1 MKTVTSYVSWLAVV
15 CLSGTF
21 CFSEGVLYTKTCL
34 AFEEQY
40 TFKENKFMGKWY
52 EVRRLYDPL
61 DPEQEDCVVM
71 NYRLLEKGAFDI
83 LKSFQITK
91 DGQPIYAGGKAE
103 PRVFHESRIPQFYER
118 LNTTNAADP
127 DTSVDIVTT
136 DYENYAILYSCT
148 PINSTHH
155 LEASWVLSRLPELE
169 KKEDQ
174 MVDLYLQRWFKRSDH
189 EWRATVQMA
198 EFCKPSIVDGSSHS
212 GASTGYHPLVSRML
226 LLLLLLPAGSLLQRI
241 LA

>member
-1 MKTVTSYVSWLAVV
+1 MKTIASYVILMLV
-15 CLSGTF
+15 CLLGTF
-21 CFSEGVLYTKTCL
+21 SIGESVIYTKSCL
-34 AFEEQY
+34 TFEEQY

-71 NYRLLEKGAFDI
+71 SYRLLEMGAFEI
-83 LKSFQITK
+83 MKSFQMTK
-91 DGQPIYAGGKAE
+91 DGQPIYASGKAE

-148 PINSTHH
+148 SINSTHH

-189 EWRATVQMA
+189 EWRATMQMP

-212 GASTGYHPLVSRML
+212 GASTDYHPLASRMML
-226 LLLLLLPAGSLLQRI
+226 LLVLLPASTLAQRI
-241 LA
+241 FS

>member
-1 MKTVTSYVSWLAVV
+1 MKTIGSYVSLMLV
-15 CLSGTF
+15 CLFGTISI
-21 CFSEGVLYTKTCL
+21 SEGVIFTKTCL
-34 AFEEQY
+34 QFEEQY
-40 TFKENKFMGKWY
+40 TFKEKMFMGKWY
-52 EVRRLYDPL
+52 EVRRLYDPT

-71 NYRLLEKGAFDI
+71 SFKLLEKGAFDI
-83 LKSFQITK
+83 LKSFQMTK
-91 DGQPIYAGGKAE
+91 DGLPIYAGGKAE
-103 PRVFHESRIPQFYER
+103 PRVFHESRIPQFFER

-148 PINSTHH
+148 AINSTHH
-155 LEASWVLSRLPELE
+155 LEASWVLSRLPTLE

-189 EWRATVQMA
+189 EWRATVQMP

-212 GASTGYHPLVSRML
+212 GASANYLPLVSRML
-226 LLLLLLPAGSLLQRI
+226 LLFVMLPAGALVQRI
-241 LA
+241 LV